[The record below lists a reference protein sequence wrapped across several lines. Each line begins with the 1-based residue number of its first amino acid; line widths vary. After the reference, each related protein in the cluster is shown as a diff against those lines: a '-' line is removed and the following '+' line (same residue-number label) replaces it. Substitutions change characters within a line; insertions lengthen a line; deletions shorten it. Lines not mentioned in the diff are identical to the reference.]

1 MEKYYRNQQIIDGEL
16 DNHQVM
22 MHLDKGKYYGLNP
35 VGKRIWELLE
45 TPCSFDEII
54 EILLKEFNIN
64 KDVCIRE
71 VKNFLH
77 QSIEY
82 DIIKKI

>member
-16 DNHQVM
+16 DNNQVM

-35 VGKRIWELLE
+35 IGKRIWELLE
-45 TPCSFDEII
+45 TPCGFDEII
-54 EILLKEFNIN
+54 EILLKEFNVNRDI
-64 KDVCIRE
+64 CILE
-71 VKNFLH
+71 VRNFLDK
-77 QSIEY
+77 SIEY